1 MNELFEDIRK
11 NFPFMALVQVGS
23 FEYVGIIANQ
33 NQQVTSLYDYSRLRS
48 EEEKKT
54 FLEAGETWWN
64 ESNRLIPI
72 SIFLHEEMKQFK
84 HTLVTHN
91 TKEVKIMSGHVVNLG
106 NMRTRRVKRRT
117 LTLVRRMK

>member
-11 NFPFMALVQVGS
+11 KFPFMALVSVGA
-23 FEYVGIIANQ
+23 FEYVGIVQNQ
-33 NQQVTSLYDYSRLRS
+33 NMQVTSLYDYSKLKS
-48 EEEKKT
+48 EEEKKI

-84 HTLVTHN
+84 HALVTHN
-91 TKEVKIMSGHVVNLG
+91 TKEVKIISGHVVNLG

-117 LTLVRRMK
+117 LTLVRKVK

>member
-23 FEYVGIIANQ
+23 FEYVGIVANQ
-33 NQQVTSLYDYSRLRS
+33 NQQVTSLYDYSRLKS
-48 EEEKKT
+48 DAEKKA
-54 FLEAGETWWN
+54 FIEAGETWWN

-72 SIFLHEEMKQFK
+72 NIFLHQDMQAFK
-84 HTLVTHN
+84 HCLVTHN
-91 TKEVKIMSGHVVNLG
+91 TKEVKIVSGHVVNLS

-117 LTLVRRMK
+117 LTLVRKVK

>member
-11 NFPFMALVQVGS
+11 KFPFMALIQVGA

-33 NQQVTSLYDYSRLRS
+33 NQQVTSLYDYSKLVS
-48 EEEKKT
+48 EEEKKK
-54 FLEAGETWWN
+54 FLESGETWWN

-72 SIFLHEEMKQFK
+72 NIFLHEDMKRFK
-84 HTLVTHN
+84 YCLVTHN
-91 TKEVKIMSGHVVNLG
+91 TKEVQIVSGHIVNLS

-117 LTLVRRMK
+117 LTLVRRVK

>member
-11 NFPFMALVQVGS
+11 KFPFMALMQVGA

-33 NQQVTSLYDYSRLRS
+33 NQQVTSLYDYSKLGS
-48 EEEKKT
+48 EEEKKE

-72 SIFLHEEMKQFK
+72 NIFLYRDMQAFK
-84 HTLVTHN
+84 HCLVTHN
-91 TKEVKIMSGHVVNLG
+91 TKEVKIVSGHVVNLS

-117 LTLVRRMK
+117 LTLVRKVK

>member
-11 NFPFMALVQVGS
+11 NFPFMALVTVGT
-23 FEYVGIIANQ
+23 FEYVGIVANQ

-48 EEEKKT
+48 ESEKKA
-54 FLEAGETWWN
+54 FIEAGQTWWN

-72 SIFLHEEMKQFK
+72 NIFLHQDMQAFK
-84 HTLVTHN
+84 HCWVTHN
-91 TKEVKIMSGHVVNLG
+91 TKEVKIVSGHVVNLS

-117 LTLVRRMK
+117 LTLVRKVK

>member
-11 NFPFMALVQVGS
+11 KFPFMALMQVGA

-33 NQQVTSLYDYSRLRS
+33 NQQVTSLYDYSKLGS
-48 EEEKKT
+48 EEEKKE

-72 SIFLHEEMKQFK
+72 NIFLHQDMKKFK
-84 HTLVTHN
+84 HALVSHN
-91 TKEVKIMSGHVVNLG
+91 TKEVNIVSGHVVNLG
-106 NMRTRRVKRRT
+106 NLRTRRVKRRT
-117 LTLVRRMK
+117 LTLVRKVK

>member
-11 NFPFMALVQVGS
+11 KFPFMALMQVGA

-33 NQQVTSLYDYSRLRS
+33 NQQVTSLYDYSKLGS
-48 EEEKKT
+48 EEEKKE

-72 SIFLHEEMKQFK
+72 NIFLHQDMKKFK
-84 HTLVTHN
+84 HALVSHN
-91 TKEVKIMSGHVVNLG
+91 TKEVNIVSGHVVNLG
-106 NMRTRRVKRRT
+106 YLRTRRVKRRT
-117 LTLVRRMK
+117 LTLVRKVK

>member
-11 NFPFMALVQVGS
+11 KFPFMALMQVGA

-33 NQQVTSLYDYSRLRS
+33 NQQVTSLYDYSKLGS
-48 EEEKKT
+48 EEEKKE

-72 SIFLHEEMKQFK
+72 NIFLHQDMKKFK
-84 HTLVTHN
+84 HALVSHN
-91 TKEVKIMSGHVVNLG
+91 TKEVNIVSGHVVNLG
-106 NMRTRRVKRRT
+106 NLRTRRVKRRT
-117 LTLVRRMK
+117 LTLLRKVK

>member
-11 NFPFMALVQVGS
+11 KFPFMALMQVGA

-33 NQQVTSLYDYSRLRS
+33 NQQVTSLYDYSKLGS
-48 EEEKKT
+48 EEEKKE

-72 SIFLHEEMKQFK
+72 NIFLHQDMKRFK
-84 HTLVTHN
+84 HALVSHN
-91 TKEVKIMSGHVVNLG
+91 TKEVNIVSGHVVNLG
-106 NMRTRRVKRRT
+106 NLRTRRVKRRT
-117 LTLVRRMK
+117 LTLVRRVK

>member
-23 FEYVGIIANQ
+23 FEYVGIVQNQ
-33 NQQVTSLYDYSRLRS
+33 NPQVTSLYDYSKLKT
-48 EEEKKT
+48 EQEKKL

-84 HTLVTHN
+84 HALVTHN
-91 TKEVKIMSGHVVNLG
+91 TKEVKILSGHVVNLG

-117 LTLVRRMK
+117 LTLVRKVK